1 MSKSE
6 ITHMI
11 NVPDCT
17 IGIFITHDGEGINI
31 SCGDF
36 ATEDV
41 YDTDRH
47 YVVNDIGDSL
57 LLLVKSVIEDAQK
70 RYEKEDIEL
79 PEEDKKKLKNVIYVN
94 FKPQTKH

>member
-17 IGIFITHDGEGINI
+17 FGLFITHDGKGINI

-36 ATEDV
+36 ATDDV
-41 YDTDRH
+41 YDTERH
-47 YVVNDIGDSL
+47 HIINDIGDSL
-57 LLLVKSVIEDAQK
+57 LLLVKSVIDDAEK
-70 RYEKEDIEL
+70 RYLKENSEIS
-79 PEEDKKKLKNVIYVN
+79 EEDKEKLRNVIYVN
-94 FKPQTKH
+94 FKPETKH

>member
-1 MSKSE
+1 
-6 ITHMI
+6 MI

-17 IGIFITHDGEGINI
+17 FGLFITHDGEGINI

-70 RYEKEDIEL
+70 DM
-79 PEEDKKKLKNVIYVN
+79 KKKTKNYQRRI
-94 FKPQTKH
+94 KKS